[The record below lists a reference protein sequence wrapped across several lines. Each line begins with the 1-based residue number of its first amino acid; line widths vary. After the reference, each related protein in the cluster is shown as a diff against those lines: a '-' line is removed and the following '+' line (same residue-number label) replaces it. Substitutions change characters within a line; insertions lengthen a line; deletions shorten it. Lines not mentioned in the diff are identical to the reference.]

1 MVVKSK
7 QFIYKNELKWTIEKK
22 GLLTSEGK
30 PTLEV
35 ACPPDFGGHYGI
47 WSPEDLLVAS
57 VNICIMTTFLYYA
70 GKWKLKLLSYQSYA
84 EGTVE
89 IVEKKL
95 LFSTIEVRP
104 KILVTSD
111 EDIKEAERVLR
122 FSERNCLVSNSIKSK
137 VILNPEIKVN
147 SQKSNN

>member
-1 MVVKSK
+1 MVKSK
-7 QFIYKNELKWTIEKK
+7 QFIYKNELKWTTEKR
-22 GLLTSEGK
+22 GLLNSEDK
-30 PTLEV
+30 PPLEV

-47 WSPEDLLVAS
+47 WAPEDLLVAS

-70 GKWKLKLLSYQSYA
+70 KKQKLEFLSYQSYA

-95 LFSTIEVRP
+95 VFSTIEVKP

-111 EDIKEAERVLR
+111 KDVKEAKRVLR
-122 FSERNCLVSNSIKSK
+122 FSERNCLVSNSIKSRI
-137 VILNPEIKVN
+137 ILNSEVKVD
-147 SQKSNN
+147 SQKGQ

>member
-1 MVVKSK
+1 MVVVKSK
-7 QFIYKNELKWTIEKK
+7 QFIYKNELSWKSEKK
-22 GLLTSEGK
+22 GLLASKDK
-30 PTLEV
+30 PPLEV
-35 ACPPDFGGHYGI
+35 ACPPEFGGHPGI

-70 GKWKLKLLSYQSYA
+70 KNWELKFSSYQSYA
-84 EGTVE
+84 EGVVE

-95 LFSTIEVRP
+95 VFSTIEVRP

-111 EDIKEAERVLR
+111 KDIKEAEKVLR

-137 VILNPEIKVN
+137 VILKPEIRVN
-147 SQKSNN
+147 S

>member
-1 MVVKSK
+1 MVTKSRR
-7 QFIYKNELKWTIEKK
+7 FIYKNELNWKTEKK

-35 ACPPDFGGHYGI
+35 ACPPEFGGHPKI

-57 VNICIMTTFLYYA
+57 VNICLMTTFLHYA
-70 GKWKLKLLSYQSYA
+70 GKEKLKLLSYQSYA
-84 EGTVE
+84 EGILEMVE
-89 IVEKKL
+89 NKL
-95 LFSTIEVRP
+95 MFSTIEVRP

-122 FSERNCLVSNSIKSK
+122 FSEKNCLVSNSIRSK
-137 VILNPEIKVN
+137 VILNPEIRVN
-147 SQKSNN
+147 S

>member
-1 MVVKSK
+1 
-7 QFIYKNELKWTIEKK
+7 LRKK
-22 GLLTSEGK
+22 DYLLLRVNL
-30 PTLEV
+30 PLEV

-47 WSPEDLLVAS
+47 WAPEDLLVAS

-70 GKWKLKLLSYQSYA
+70 KKQKLKLLSYQSYA

-95 LFSTIEVRP
+95 LFSTIGVRP
-104 KILVTSD
+104 KILVTSN